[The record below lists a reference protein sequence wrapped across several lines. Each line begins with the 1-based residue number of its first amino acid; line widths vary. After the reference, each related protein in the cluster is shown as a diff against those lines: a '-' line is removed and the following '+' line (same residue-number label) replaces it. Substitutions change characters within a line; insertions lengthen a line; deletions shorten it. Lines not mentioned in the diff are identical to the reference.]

1 MTELAKGK
9 AAVGLS
15 DKRRRRQR
23 RAARIAVAKPTE
35 SEEGRLL
42 VQTAAEVEAAKSKG
56 AQEPKTNAT
65 RPARQDFEGA
75 ARRSLASE

>member
-1 MTELAKGK
+1 MAELAEGM

-15 DKRRRRQR
+15 DKRRRRR

-42 VQTAAEVEAAKSKG
+42 VQTAAEVEAAKSKD
-56 AQEPKTNAT
+56 ASELKTNAT
-65 RPARQDFEGA
+65 QPARQDLEGA
-75 ARRSLASE
+75 ARRNQ

>member
-1 MTELAKGK
+1 MAELAEGT
-9 AAVGLS
+9 AAVALS
-15 DKRRRRQR
+15 DKRRRRR
-23 RAARIAVAKPTE
+23 RAARIAVAKPAE
-35 SEEGRLL
+35 SAEGRLL
-42 VQTAAEVEAAKSKG
+42 VQAAAEVEAAKSKG